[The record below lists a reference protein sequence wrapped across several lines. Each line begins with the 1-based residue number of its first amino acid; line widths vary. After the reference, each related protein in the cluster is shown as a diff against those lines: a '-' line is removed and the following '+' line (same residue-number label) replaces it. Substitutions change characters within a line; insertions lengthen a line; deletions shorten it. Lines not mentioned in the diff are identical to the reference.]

1 MLPISAYV
9 VVGKSIRWSPGLY
22 DESAGRGPL
31 PLFHGRRS
39 RLPPSLFPS
48 QDSDAEAMRQ
58 LQAADRVNRRPG
70 GRGDLARSSALPP
83 AVLDEQAAPRRDRV
97 LESHAPGP
105 CG

>member
-22 DESAGRGPL
+22 DESVGRGPL

-58 LQAADRVNRRPG
+58 LQAADMVNR
-70 GRGDLARSSALPP
+70 SALPP